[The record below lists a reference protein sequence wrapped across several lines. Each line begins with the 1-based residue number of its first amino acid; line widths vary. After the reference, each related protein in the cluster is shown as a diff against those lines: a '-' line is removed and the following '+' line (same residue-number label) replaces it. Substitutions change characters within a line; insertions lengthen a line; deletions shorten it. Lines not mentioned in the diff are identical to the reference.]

1 MADAFAADPWMVL
14 ALPLVLTFCWCWR
27 ERTKRKSRT
36 EMIREY
42 CELLRRI
49 DP

>member
-1 MADAFAADPWMVL
+1 MPSLAADPWIVF

-36 EMIREY
+36 ELIREY
-42 CELLRRI
+42 GKLLRQV
-49 DP
+49 DT